1 MNFNKESYKKLATK
15 RAKKS
20 HTLKNMLFAFLI
32 GGGICSVGEAVYMIA
47 YYGLKLTDVAS
58 SLTVCAFLIGAAAI
72 LTAIGVF
79 DKIAKFAGAGTLL
92 PITGFANSVVSE
104 AIDNR
109 TEGYIM
115 GVGAKI
121 FTLAGPVIV
130 YGTLSGVICGIVYF
144 IIGLF

>member
-32 GGGICSVGEAVYMIA
+32 GGGICSVGEGVYMIA
-47 YYGLKLTDVAS
+47 YYGLKLSEEDS

-72 LTAIGVF
+72 LTGIGVF
-79 DKIAKFAGAGTLL
+79 DKIAKCAGAGTLL

-109 TEGYIM
+109 TEGYIL

-130 YGTLSGVICGIVYF
+130 YGALSGVVCGIVYWISE
-144 IIGLF
+144 II